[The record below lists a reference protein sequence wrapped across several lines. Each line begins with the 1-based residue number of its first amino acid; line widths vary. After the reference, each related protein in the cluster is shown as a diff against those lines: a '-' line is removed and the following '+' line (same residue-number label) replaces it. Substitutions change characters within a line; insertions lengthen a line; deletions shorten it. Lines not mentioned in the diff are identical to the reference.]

1 MRPRGAIKRFQFP
14 SFAVKKILKFKTLV
28 MKTRLILFSVLI
40 SGMIVTLTSCK
51 KDKKDD
57 GGDTYPKSVT
67 IEYKYMVTAGTP
79 GNIEI
84 NYINESGGTENLTNV
99 TLPFA
104 KKISRTVKAY
114 DAASTLFSA
123 FGPGGIKGEIY
134 VDGKLVGSK
143 VASSNSASSSFNENV
158 TYIWR

>member
-1 MRPRGAIKRFQFP
+1 
-14 SFAVKKILKFKTLV
+14 
-28 MKTRLILFSVLI
+28 MKTRLILFAVLI
-40 SGMIVTLTSCK
+40 SGMIITLASCK

-57 GGDTYPKSVT
+57 GGNAYPKTVT

-79 GNIEI
+79 TGIEI
-84 NYINESGGTENLTNV
+84 NYTNESGGTENLTNV

-114 DAASTLFSA
+114 DGASTLFSG
-123 FGPGGIKGEIY
+123 FGPGEIKGEIY

-143 VASSNSASSSFNENV
+143 TASSNAASSSFNENV
-158 TYIWR
+158 SYIWR